1 MCQLLRHQEKEVLEI
16 LKRIIKAKCI
26 TTDRMKQKINGR
38 GAKQNFQEIYEI
50 FKRTN
55 LRVLQV
61 KKSRAGKSLKYQ
73 KKTYTSRINEYLDP
87 HIHMIAKNMFICS
100 QVEIAKINSKE
111 TVIKALL

>member
-1 MCQLLRHQEKEVLEI
+1 MHYNRQDEAEN
-16 LKRIIKAKCI
+16 KCY
-26 TTDRMKQKINGR
+26 GR
-38 GAKQNFQEIYEI
+38 GATQNFQKIYEI

-61 KKSRAGKSLKYQ
+61 KKKSRAGKSLKCQ